1 MFSQKLGLNPDEACK
16 DASRGAFLTTRE
28 DIILIDEERL
38 FTYENEEFGKKYNEQ
53 YHHGKSQPTLDF
65 AEIVVLLV
73 VWPLYKVLEK
83 TNRLYQEAMETT
95 HELLSL

>member
-1 MFSQKLGLNPDEACK
+1 MSNTIMVSLSLL
-16 DASRGAFLTTRE
+16 LTLLR
-28 DIILIDEERL
+28 
-38 FTYENEEFGKKYNEQ
+38 
-53 YHHGKSQPTLDF
+53 
-65 AEIVVLLV
+65 IVVLLV